1 MPAPEQEGGSRPE
14 RQRGRAVPPPSQPA
28 APQPPAEPGYRAAR
42 YEAEQPAGQ
51 AYFQAQETIF
61 QQECDLSA
69 YRLMLEQIYHVAVLG
84 GAPTEAALQEQ
95 IEQILYAEGT
105 PTRLPDEILVYLFE
119 RRAEQIQKGPWA
131 EGHYRPGKV
140 VDIQKRGKKRKR

>member
-1 MPAPEQEGGSRPE
+1 MPPPEQGGGTGPE
-14 RQRGRAVPPPSQPA
+14 RQKGRAVPPPPQPA
-28 APQPPAEPGYRAAR
+28 APHPPAEPWYRAAR

-61 QQECDLSA
+61 QQECNLSA

-84 GAPTEAALQEQ
+84 GAPTEAAMQER

-105 PTRLPDEILVYLFE
+105 STQLPDEVLIYLFE
-119 RRAEQIQKGPWA
+119 QRSEQSKKSSWV

-140 VDIQKRGKKRKR
+140 VDIRKKGKKRKR